1 MITFAMSNQVQD
13 FLKNAPFSYIDAI
26 VLAWLVIGIFR
37 GRKMGMTQEIIPTA
51 RWLCIVIVG
60 GMFYKPLSLVLFE
73 NTAGAFNLL
82 WARITA
88 YLLIAFASAIVFVLI
103 KKALGDRLTGSDLF
117 GRWEYYLGMLAGLIR
132 FACMLLA
139 ILAVMHARIV
149 TQKEL
154 DDINAQMKKNLDDI
168 HPPRYVYGS
177 IEQAIFVQ
185 SFSGKVVTDNLSDIL
200 IETVTPTETSKPE
213 SQKKKLQDAIDNPL
227 GGQRK

>member
-1 MITFAMSNQVQD
+1 
-13 FLKNAPFSYIDAI
+13 
-26 VLAWLVIGIFR
+26 
-37 GRKMGMTQEIIPTA
+37 
-51 RWLCIVIVG
+51 
-60 GMFYKPLSLVLFE
+60 
-73 NTAGAFNLL
+73 
-82 WARITA
+82 
-88 YLLIAFASAIVFVLI
+88 
-103 KKALGDRLTGSDLF
+103 
-117 GRWEYYLGMLAGLIR
+117 
-132 FACMLLA
+132 
-139 ILAVMHARIV
+139 MHARIV

>member
-26 VLAWLVIGIFR
+26 VLVWLVIGIFR